1 MASLWKRDEVATN
14 TTEALASCTPAV
26 PGKYGNVPIDACNS
40 LYMYEPNF
48 SSAVAFTVI
57 FTLIML
63 VQIVEAISFRKVS
76 NNNLPNFRGLR
87 DQR

>member
-1 MASLWKRDEVATN
+1 MASLWIRDKIATN
-14 TTEALASCTPAV
+14 TTEALAACTSAV

-48 SSAVAFTVI
+48 SSAVAFTVL
-57 FTLIML
+57 FTLITL

-76 NNNLPNFRGLR
+76 ISNLQTIRESR
-87 DQR
+87 EQR